1 MIKKVLFWG
10 AKFKAGIIYDLIK
23 NKKILTN
30 EKRLSVNFLFDPNLN
45 KPKFISKAK
54 FSNKSKNLNEFIKKS
69 DYFVTC
75 IGNEFGMVRYFI
87 SKQLEKKKL
96 KPLKIISNTSY
107 ISNENLLGK
116 GVQLF
121 PNSVVNYNASIGD
134 YSILNTNSIL
144 EHDCKIG
151 NGVHLMPG
159 SVVGGN
165 SIIEDFVTIGM
176 NATIMP
182 KIKIETGAYIGAG
195 AVVTK
200 NVKKNQVMIGNPA
213 RFFKKINH
221 KADIK
226 IFNNLNK

>member
-10 AKFKAGIIYDLIK
+10 AKFKAGIIYDLIQK
-23 NKKILTN
+23 KKILSN
-30 EKRLSVNFLFDPNLN
+30 KKKLSVNFLFDPNLN
-45 KPKFISKAK
+45 KPKFITKAK
-54 FSNKSKNLNEFIKKS
+54 FSNDLKDLNDFIKKS
-69 DYFVTC
+69 DYFVAC
-75 IGNEFGMVRYFI
+75 IGNEFGIARYLI

-96 KPLKIISNTSY
+96 KPLSIISKTSY
-107 ISNENLLGK
+107 ISNKNLLGK

-121 PNSVVNYNASIGD
+121 PKSIVNYNACVGD

-165 SIIEDFVTIGM
+165 VIIEDYVTVGM

-182 KIKIETGAYIGAG
+182 KIRIERGAYIGAG

-200 NVKKNQVMIGNPA
+200 NVKKNQVVIGNPA
-213 RFFKKINH
+213 KFLKKINH
-221 KADIK
+221 KVDIK
-226 IFNNLNK
+226 IFNKLYK